1 MKAVFLPPEDLAC
14 GVFKKNGK
22 SLEDDVPIFNLFFLI
37 YWSIL
42 EVPFSN
48 TLRIWITQLQLLQNA
63 VKQAAIL
70 QTFKI
75 ENK

>member
-1 MKAVFLPPEDLAC
+1 MMNHFY
-14 GVFKKNGK
+14 FF
-22 SLEDDVPIFNLFFLI
+22 IFLI